1 MLKIRIVFAE
11 VSICPETMELLQKSL
26 RETHF
31 GATATCFKFPGRI
44 GRKSEMKQ
52 VGITGCRI
60 VFFEFAAT
68 RFDLA
73 SRFYPAPG
81 RGRFILKGARLR
93 RASGLA
99 GQGSLLFR
107 PGTQNFS
114 FLFSGIFELRAAC
127 IYDRSQLGFFA
138 GRFDGEPG
146 AP

>member
-1 MLKIRIVFAE
+1 
-11 VSICPETMELLQKSL
+11 
-26 RETHF
+26 
-31 GATATCFKFPGRI
+31 
-44 GRKSEMKQ
+44 MKQ
-52 VGITGCRI
+52 VGISGCRI

-73 SRFYPAPG
+73 NRFYPAPG

-93 RASGLA
+93 RASGA
-99 GQGSLLFR
+99 PPGWPARVLLIR

-127 IYDRSQLGFFA
+127 IYNQSQLGFFA
-138 GRFDGEPG
+138 GGFDAEPG